1 MVDKRISEL
10 DPAGPLTGDELVE
23 LVQQVDSK
31 LDNVRSPLRDIVEQL
46 ALQGPQGSGPQAIP
60 ACKVSRDRKENRD
73 HKASKDQKARKESR
87 DLRGSRG
94 PAGPP
99 GTQGPA
105 GAERCAWY
113 RWR

>member
-23 LVQQVDSK
+23 LVQEVGSK

-46 ALQGPQGSGPQAIP
+46 ALQGPQGLQGEPGRKAIP
-60 ACKVSRDRKENRD
+60 GRRTRRPQGEP
-73 HKASKDQKARKESR
+73 
-87 DLRGSRG
+87 G
-94 PAGPP
+94 PAGIEGRRPCRYTRTR
-99 GTQGPA
+99 GCQ
-105 GAERCAWY
+105 RCAWY